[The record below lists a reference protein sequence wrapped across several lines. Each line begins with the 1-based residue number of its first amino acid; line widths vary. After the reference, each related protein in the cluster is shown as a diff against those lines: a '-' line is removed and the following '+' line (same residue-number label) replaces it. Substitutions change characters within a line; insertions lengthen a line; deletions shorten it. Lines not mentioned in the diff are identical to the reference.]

1 MSSPREL
8 TFRAVLLGAI
18 LTVVFT
24 AANVYLG
31 LRIGLTF
38 ATSVPAAVI
47 SMALLRL
54 LPGATIQENNIV
66 QTIASAAG
74 TLSAI
79 IFVLPGLVMIGWWS
93 GFPYWQSV
101 AVIALGGILGVM
113 YSVPLRRALVT
124 GRALPWPEGVAA
136 AEVLKVGAGEGGA
149 QENARGLRAIVAGA
163 GASALYP
170 LLAKLGLVAEDA
182 SRAIPLGQGATS
194 LSASF
199 SLALIGVGHLVGL
212 TVGVAMLIG
221 LAVAWLILVPW
232 YTAGGA
238 PAGTELADFV
248 SDMFRHKVRFVGA
261 GTIGVAAIWTLLRVI
276 GPIVRGIASALAAA
290 RARGH
295 EMLELTE
302 RDLPIGIVAGTIA
315 LALVP
320 IALLIAQFA
329 RGGPVEALFWPT
341 MLASLLYVLVAG
353 VVIAAVCGYMAGLI
367 GSSNSPISGAGI
379 LAALGIAL
387 ILVALFGRQGDP
399 QAAKPLVAYCLFV
412 TAIVFGV
419 ATISN
424 DNLQDLKT
432 GELVG
437 ATPWRQQIALIL
449 GVLFGALVIPP
460 VLSVLNQTFGFQGAP
475 GAGPQ
480 ALAAPQAALI
490 TGIAQGVLGGNLDW
504 SLIGLG
510 AGIGTLAIL
519 IDELLRKAGRG
530 ALPPLALGMG
540 IYLPMALTLLI
551 PLGAILGH
559 FHDRRAA
566 RSADPEQARRLGV
579 LAATGLIAGESLFG
593 VAFAGIAATTGRPD
607 ALALGANPYA
617 IPTGIALYAAL
628 IALIYTR
635 TLRR

>member
-1 MSSPREL
+1 VSNPREL
-8 TFRAVLLGAI
+8 TFRAILLGAA

-124 GRALPWPEGVAA
+124 GPALPWPEGVAA

-149 QENARGLRAIVAGA
+149 QENARGLRAVVAGA

-221 LAVAWLILVPW
+221 LAIAWLILVPW

-248 SDMFRHKVRFVGA
+248 SDVFRHKVRFIGA

-276 GPIVRGIASALAAA
+276 GPILRGIASALAAA

-302 RDLPIGIVAGTIA
+302 RDLPIGVVAGTIA

-320 IALLIAQFA
+320 IALLIAEFA

-341 MLASLLYVLVAG
+341 MLATLLYVLVAG
-353 VVIAAVCGYMAGLI
+353 VVIASVCGYMAGLI
-367 GSSNSPISGAGI
+367 GSSNSPISGTGI
-379 LAALGIAL
+379 LAALGVAL
-387 ILVALFGRQGDP
+387 ILVALFGRHADP

-437 ATPWRQQIALIL
+437 ATPWRQQVALIL

-460 VLSVLNQTFGFQGAP
+460 VLAVLNQTFGFQGAP

-510 AGIGTLAIL
+510 AGIGAFAIL
-519 IDELLRKAGRG
+519 IDELLRKGGRG

-551 PLGAILGH
+551 PLGALLGH
-559 FHDRRAA
+559 LHDRRAA

-593 VAFAGIAATTGRPD
+593 VAFAGIAAATGRPD
-607 ALALGANPYA
+607 ALTLIDNPYA
-617 IPTGIALYAAL
+617 IATGIALYAAL
-628 IALIYTR
+628 IALIYAR